1 MSTYVS
7 VTITSDIRPTHVGPA
22 GGPDI
27 WHSVSRD
34 APAACIQ
41 VAPEVAVSGT
51 TVDLVA
57 WATEV
62 LRLADECSD
71 AADDLEVVS

>member
-7 VTITSDIRPTHVGPA
+7 VTITSDTTPAHVGQA

-27 WHSVSRD
+27 WHSVSRE

-41 VAPEVAVSGT
+41 VTPEVAVSGT
-51 TVDLVA
+51 TADLVA